1 MLSRRALLVG
11 AVVVLAGLGVLSPI
25 AAQSPQIENYGFVRF
40 VHTAIDVPTLDIYV
54 GDNGKTQVASNL
66 AYGQA
71 TDFVTLPSSVQG
83 YTARAAGSGPDGDV
97 LFRLNR
103 RVKANQS
110 EIIAAAGLNSK
121 RAFVLESFVMVR
133 DNTRGK
139 ARVRTYNTVWGGPYL
154 TVRDN
159 RGEVFG
165 QDLQYL
171 SVSGDQ
177 SVEPGTYDFEIRSG
191 SGKTVATETGVKLES
206 DKVYAMIIVG
216 GMDSNP
222 PIQFVILVS
231 DQETTR
237 VRIVNK
243 GGSPADVYVKG
254 STKPLI
260 TGLTAGSSS
269 DFVTVPSG
277 AATFILRAA
286 DSPAS
291 SPEVAFVA
299 AQLRPGRD
307 VTITVNGSGVATQMG
322 ITEDRLSQLLTPLVI
337 SGPTNAANPTQTP
350 IATMSGTASG

>member
-1 MLSRRALLVG
+1 MLLRRALLVG
-11 AVVVLAGLGVLSPI
+11 AAVVLAGLGMLSPT
-25 AAQSPQIENYGFVRF
+25 AAQSPQIESYGFVRF
-40 VHTAIDVPTLDIYV
+40 VHTAIDMPALDIYV
-54 GDNGKTQVASNL
+54 GEGGKSQVASNL

-83 YTARAAGSGPDGDV
+83 YTVRAAGSGVDGEV

-139 ARVRTYNTVWGGPYL
+139 ARVRIYNTVWGGPYL
-154 TVRDN
+154 TVRDSRDN
-159 RGEVFG
+159 VFG

-171 SVSGDQ
+171 SISGDQ
-177 SVEPGTYDFEIRSG
+177 DIEPGMYDFEIRSG
-191 SGKTVATETGVKLES
+191 SGKTVLAAPGMKLEA

-216 GMDSNP
+216 GMDGNP
-222 PIQFVILVS
+222 PIQFVTLVS

-237 VRIVNK
+237 VRLVNK
-243 GGSPADVYVKG
+243 GDAPADIYVKG
-254 STKPLI
+254 STSPLI
-260 TGLTAGSSS
+260 MGLAAGASS
-269 DFVTVPSG
+269 DFVTIPSG
-277 AATFILRAA
+277 ATTFILRTANSAA
-286 DSPAS
+286 N

-322 ITEDRLSQLLTPLVI
+322 VTEDRLSQLITPLVI
-337 SGPTNAANPTQTP
+337 NSPTSVRPTSTP
-350 IATMSGTASG
+350 PATMPGTAVG